1 MNFSKEGQGPVVVL
15 SHALALDR
23 GMWSDVAAA
32 LTPHCTV
39 VRYDHRGHGEATGAI
54 DPFSIED
61 LADDA
66 ADLIREVSSDP
77 VVFVGLSLGGMVG
90 QALAARH
97 PALLRGLAVLN
108 SAAHYPDRSTWD
120 ARILAVREGGM
131 QAIADSSIERWL
143 TPAFRQSPAGQAMAG
158 RLREVLL
165 RTDPLA
171 YTRTCEAI
179 AGMDLRP
186 GNRRIE
192 NPTLIVAGRQD
203 MATPPAM
210 SQAMA
215 KDIASARVVEVEAAH
230 ISAAEIPGEL
240 ASLLDDWIRALPA

>member
-15 SHALALDR
+15 SHALGLDR

-32 LTPHCTV
+32 LVPHCTV
-39 VRYDHRGHGEATGAI
+39 VRFDHRGHGGATRAL
-54 DPFSIED
+54 DPFTIED

-97 PALLRGLAVLN
+97 PALLRGLALLN
-108 SAAHYPDRSTWD
+108 SAARYPDRSTWD

-131 QAIADSSIERWL
+131 QAVAESSIERWL
-143 TPAFRQSPAGQAMAG
+143 TPAFRQTPTGQAMAG

-171 YTRTCEAI
+171 YTRSCEAI
-179 AGMDLRP
+179 AGMDLHP

-192 NPTLIVAGRQD
+192 IPTLIVAGRQD

-240 ASLLDDWIRALPA
+240 AVLLDDWIQALPV